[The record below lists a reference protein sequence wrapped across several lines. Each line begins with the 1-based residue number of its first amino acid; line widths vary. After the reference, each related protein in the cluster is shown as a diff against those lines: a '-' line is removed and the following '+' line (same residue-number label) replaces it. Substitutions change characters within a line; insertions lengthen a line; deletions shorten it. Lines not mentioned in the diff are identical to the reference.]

1 MVSVS
6 TMMARSPDPTR
17 TRLIQAGEQLFA
29 ARGIDNVSLREITRI
44 SGARNAVALQHQ
56 FSDREGLLAAI
67 ITKHH
72 IHVEDRRHTLLDE
85 YEAAGETDARSIAAA
100 LVEPLAACLDD
111 PDGGREFLQIFA
123 DVVNRPRPIQW
134 PSPVAGR
141 AESIERWRALA
152 EPLLPSG
159 AVRLH
164 RRLAA
169 VLYVSVELARCA
181 RDDHTRD
188 HPLIT
193 SAVIDLV
200 AANLT
205 APVST
210 QTKRLLREHDRG
222 RNRH

>member
-1 MVSVS
+1 
-6 TMMARSPDPTR
+6 MARSSDPTR

-29 ARGIDNVSLREITRI
+29 ARGIDNVSLREITRN
-44 SGARNAVALQHQ
+44 SGARNAVALQHH

-67 ITKHH
+67 IDKHH
-72 IHVEDRRHTLLDE
+72 IRVEDRRHALLDA
-85 YEAAGETDARSIAAA
+85 YEAAAKIDARPIAAA

-111 PDGGREFLQIFA
+111 ADGGREFLQIFA
-123 DVVNRPRPIQW
+123 DVVNRPRPVPW
-134 PSPVAGR
+134 PSPVTGR
-141 AESIERWRALA
+141 EDSTERWRALA
-152 EPLLPSG
+152 EPLLPNL

-181 RDDHTRD
+181 RDDHPRD
-188 HPLIT
+188 HPLIA
-193 SAVIDLV
+193 SAVTDLV

-222 RNRH
+222 RNRQ